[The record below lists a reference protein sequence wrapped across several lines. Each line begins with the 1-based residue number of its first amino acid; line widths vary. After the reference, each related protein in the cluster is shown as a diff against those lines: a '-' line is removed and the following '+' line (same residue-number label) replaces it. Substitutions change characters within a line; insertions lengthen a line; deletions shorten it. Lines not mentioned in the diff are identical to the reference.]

1 MLILPGPLLTP
12 MADDKFP
19 AKETTF
25 KTNFNDFNEEL
36 KRHVNG
42 VGRIETCIPEC
53 GSALLIQSELQF
65 LCAKEDEK

>member
-25 KTNFNDFNEEL
+25 KTNFYDFNEDL
-36 KRHVNG
+36 KRHGNG
-42 VGRIETCIPEC
+42 VGRVETCILEC
-53 GSALLIQSELQF
+53 ASALLKINSI
-65 LCAKEDEK
+65 